1 MYLGD
6 ERMRLI
12 DAEALKSKCPTN
24 LGAPEW
30 LIDMMPTIDAEP
42 VVRCTD
48 CQHAW
53 GEGHACGKWNA
64 LVEPDDF
71 CSAAKVA
78 KTT

>member
-1 MYLGD
+1 MAEYIS
-6 ERMRLI
+6 R
-12 DAEALKSKCPTN
+12 DAAKKPFEY
-24 LGAPEW
+24 GAEYW
-30 LIDMMPTIDAEP
+30 QDWNIVAELDAIP
-42 VVRCTD
+42 AADVVEVVLCKD